1 MLTTD
6 GEITINEVKLRGK
19 VPDYPAHINLSY
31 WRLEKKGDMQL
42 RFVDESCAGN
52 CHMQSRTRKINMV
65 TEEITAG
72 FDAHLGPVDIAFL
85 QTLREFREKSASN
98 PNDQFENHSVPFL

>member
-1 MLTTD
+1 MA
-6 GEITINEVKLRGK
+6 GKLRSTKSSCGPMS
-19 VPDYPAHINLSY
+19 PDYPAHINLSY

-42 RFVDESCAGN
+42 RFVDESCSGN
-52 CHMQSRTRKINMV
+52 CHMQSRTRKLDRV

-85 QTLREFREKSASN
+85 QTLREFREKASN
-98 PNDQFENHSVPFL
+98 PEDTFNSHSL